1 MKNFLTVSIFDD
13 GSFERETLVEKQHT
27 EGWANVDDLKY
38 FRLFPLIETNT
49 SDGVITGTIDD
60 IEFYN
65 NKRYVTKNFDE
76 KELEEIK
83 TFEQRLN
90 ELFDKQNQSNID
102 KENKRLEKL
111 KRESIPEWL
120 KFPSGLWSDSKL
132 SDKQFFLIIEYLIKQ
147 DILAIPLSDYELFDD
162 AYKP

>member
-27 EGWANVDDLKY
+27 EGWANVDDQNILDY
-38 FRLFPLIETNT
+38 FPIIETNT

-76 KELEEIK
+76 NELEEIK
-83 TFEQRLN
+83 SFEDRLN
-90 ELFDKQNQSNID
+90 ELFDKQNKSNID
-102 KENKRLEKL
+102 KENKRLEKIK
-111 KRESIPEWL
+111 KRIYS
-120 KFPSGLWSDSKL
+120 
-132 SDKQFFLIIEYLIKQ
+132 
-147 DILAIPLSDYELFDD
+147 
-162 AYKP
+162 

>member
-1 MKNFLTVSIFDD
+1 MIL
-13 GSFERETLVEKQHT
+13 
-27 EGWANVDDLKY
+27 DDLKY

-49 SDGVITGTIDD
+49 SDGVIVGTIDD

-83 TFEQRLN
+83 SFEERLN
-90 ELFDKQNQSNID
+90 ELFDKQNKSNID

-120 KFPSGLWSDSKL
+120 KFPAGLWSDSKL
-132 SDKQFFLIIEYLIKQ
+132 SLIHI
-147 DILAIPLSDYELFDD
+147 
-162 AYKP
+162 